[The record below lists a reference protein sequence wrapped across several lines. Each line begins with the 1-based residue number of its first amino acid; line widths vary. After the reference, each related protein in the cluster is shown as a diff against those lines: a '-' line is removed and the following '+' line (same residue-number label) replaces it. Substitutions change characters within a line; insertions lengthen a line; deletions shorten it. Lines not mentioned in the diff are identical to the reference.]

1 MRTINRQYR
10 ECAKTAYLPLTP
22 IDALI
27 NYLSEAY
34 QRNTWEWSLIE
45 SVCREVDESFC
56 GYDFDRMIAS
66 FRAQIPYRKEDAV
79 KYCQAEVMLVRLY
92 LHRLGATSSDF
103 RSLSLSLT
111 LWIEKMLSLGYM
123 VLMSYHPE
131 NPVETRSRLERD
143 FYERLGAYWQAI
155 CFHQLWGD
163 ASWVDDALA
172 KQRACR
178 RYAGPLFDRT
188 FDGVSGWEEKRWL
201 SLQADFDTLRK
212 VYPSQEVA
220 RIEASTTRLRSALC
234 EIIVEGSEQLISNL
248 D

>member
-10 ECAKTAYLPLTP
+10 ECAKQAYLPLTP
-22 IDALI
+22 IESLI
-27 NYLSEAY
+27 HYLSEAY
-34 QRNTWEWSLIE
+34 QRNSWEWSLLE
-45 SVCREVDESFC
+45 SVCREVDERFC
-56 GYDFDRMIAS
+56 AYDFDGLIAS

-92 LHRLGATSSDF
+92 LHRLGTTSTDL
-103 RSLSLSLT
+103 RPLYLSLT
-111 LWIEKMLSLGYM
+111 LWHEKLLSLGYM
-123 VLMSYHPE
+123 VLMSYHPA
-131 NPVETRSRLERD
+131 NPEETRSRLERD
-143 FYERLGAYWQAI
+143 FYERIGAYWQAI

-163 ASWVDDALA
+163 ASWSDDSSA

-188 FDGVSGWEEKRWL
+188 FDGVSGLEEKRWL
-201 SLQADFDTLRK
+201 SLKADIAALSQ

-220 RIEASTTRLRSALC
+220 QIDVSATRLRSALC
-234 EIIVEGSEQLISNL
+234 ATIMESSEQLISNL